1 MRDAW
6 RILSSP
12 QRNKAHCQ
20 RIRPRDGSRCNAE
33 GAEHI
38 SGDCGEGGCKWD
50 KASPSYLC
58 QCYARTLG
66 WSVGQRAEG
75 DILDNGENAAQGFS
89 DKKVPEIIVLSVA

>member
-12 QRNKAHCQ
+12 QRNKAYCQ
-20 RIRPRDGSRCNAE
+20 RIRPGDGSRCNPE
-33 GAEHI
+33 GGEHI

-66 WSVGQRAEG
+66 WSAGQRAEG
-75 DILDNGENAAQGFS
+75 DILDNGEHVAQGFS